1 MTWLIL
7 SFPSFSSTLGE
18 TWFSSSLSNSGRNL
32 VSTIHHLFTS
42 FSFQC
47 MISEL
52 LICYCS
58 VTNLC
63 LILGNSMDSSPLG
76 SSVHGISQARVLEW
90 VAIYFSRGSS
100 QLRDWTQVPC
110 IASRFFTWATFFFSS
125 VSLSAALIIVDNTH
139 RKSSTWWKCTAWQ
152 VNWKKQWKLWGIEN
166 VCSAFTV

>member
-18 TWFSSSLSNSGRNL
+18 TWFSSSLSNNGRNL
-32 VSTIHHLFTS
+32 VSTIYHLFTS

-58 VTNLC
+58 VTDLC

-90 VAIYFSRGSS
+90 VAISS
-100 QLRDWTQVPC
+100 YKGTSQPRDQT
-110 IASRFFTWATFFFSS
+110 ASLASPALSGRFFTT
-125 VSLSAALIIVDNTH
+125 SAIWEACEYSQPTG
-139 RKSSTWWKCTAWQ
+139 STPMNSTNQGSKLLG
-152 VNWKKQWKLWGIEN
+152 KK
-166 VCSAFTV
+166 F

>member
-1 MTWLIL
+1 MNLRIKHISNYFNIHLYLCEAKHELMMISLTLIRYDMAY
-7 SFPSFSSTLGE
+7 
-18 TWFSSSLSNSGRNL
+18 SLLPLFLINIGRNL
-32 VSTIHHLFTS
+32 VSTIYHLFTS

-100 QLRDWTQVPC
+100 QPRDQTHVSC
-110 IASRFFTWATFFFSS
+110 LTGKFFATEP
-125 VSLSAALIIVDNTH
+125 LG
-139 RKSSTWWKCTAWQ
+139 KS
-152 VNWKKQWKLWGIEN
+152 
-166 VCSAFTV
+166 F

>member
-100 QLRDWTQVPC
+100 RFRDR
-110 IASRFFTWATFFFSS
+110 IH
-125 VSLSAALIIVDNTH
+125 LH
-139 RKSSTWWKCTAWQ
+139 WQ
-152 VNWKKQWKLWGIEN
+152 VDSLLLSHQGSSYI
-166 VCSAFTV
+166 